1 MTVKGSEE
9 ELGKLHG
16 AIARDLTQRII
27 GRVVAAVDV
36 EGNPTETVVYA
47 SAAELAAAITFL
59 KNNGITA
66 DAAEN
71 EDLKSLNDSL
81 QKRRRGRKLTPAD
94 LSVVESEF
102 DNLMGVRGI
111 AG

>member
-1 MTVKGSEE
+1 M
-9 ELGKLHG
+9 HG
-16 AIARDLTQRII
+16 AIARDLTERIV
-27 GRVVAAVDV
+27 GREVDAINAKGEIV
-36 EGNPTETVVYA
+36 KQKVYA
-47 SAAELAAAITFL
+47 TAAEIAAAITFL
-59 KNNGITA
+59 KNNNITA

-81 QKRRRGRKLTPAD
+81 QKRRRGRKLTTAD
-94 LSVVESEF
+94 LSVVGDDI